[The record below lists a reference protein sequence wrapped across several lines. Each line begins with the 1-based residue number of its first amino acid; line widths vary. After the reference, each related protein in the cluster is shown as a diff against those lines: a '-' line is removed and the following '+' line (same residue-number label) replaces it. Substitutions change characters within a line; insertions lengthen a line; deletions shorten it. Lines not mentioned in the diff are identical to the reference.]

1 MSTASYFKTLGQ
13 IEDRV
18 TARMTALRDAERE
31 VAQRCP
37 GMAFDGA
44 TAEDVYRAGLNH
56 LGIAKADLSGM
67 NVAGLRALLK
77 HTPRP
82 GTPAWRNAPA
92 MAYDSKEPSVLDGIL
107 SGLKPP
113 RDRSTRNDFLRNA

>member
-1 MSTASYFKTLGQ
+1 VSTASYFKTLSQ

-18 TARMTALRDAERE
+18 TARMAALRQAERD
-31 VAQRCP
+31 VAQHC

-56 LGIAKADLSGM
+56 LGIARTETASM

-77 HTPRP
+77 HRP
-82 GTPAWRNAPA
+82 APGSQAWRNAPA

-107 SGLKPP
+107 DGLKPP
-113 RDRSTRNDFLRNA
+113 RDRSTRNDFLR

>member
-18 TARMTALRDAERE
+18 TARMAALRQAERD
-31 VAQRCP
+31 VAQHC

-82 GTPAWRNAPA
+82 GSPAWRNAPA
-92 MAYDSKEPSVLDGIL
+92 LPQDSKAPSVLDDIL
-107 SGLKPP
+107 AGMKPP
-113 RDRSTRNDFLRNA
+113 RDRSTRNDFLR